1 VSVETNHSEPPDEQ
15 TCRQQSSWSQP
26 ALTRRGVLVCL
37 HDTEITILLHTSPQ
51 AVSIVM
57 PIDDNDGSINPRR
70 K

>member
-1 VSVETNHSEPPDEQ
+1 MSA
-15 TCRQQSSWSQP
+15 R
-26 ALTRRGVLVCL
+26 LVCL

-57 PIDDNDGSINPRR
+57 PIDDIDGSINPRR